1 MADNNQQPEQQFALQ
16 RIFVKDLSFESPL
29 GAKVFTQQWK
39 PQIKVDLN
47 TRSNRFDENGNFEV
61 ILKITVTARIEEEV
75 AFLAEVEQAGL
86 FTVRGIEGEDLRRVL
101 AIGCPNILFPYAR
114 ESLDALCGKG
124 SFPPLMLQPVN
135 FEALYIQASQQQ
147 KQQAETGAH

>member
-47 TRSNRFDENGNFEV
+47 TRSNRF
-61 ILKITVTARIEEEV
+61 
-75 AFLAEVEQAGL
+75 
-86 FTVRGIEGEDLRRVL
+86 
-101 AIGCPNILFPYAR
+101 
-114 ESLDALCGKG
+114 
-124 SFPPLMLQPVN
+124 
-135 FEALYIQASQQQ
+135 
-147 KQQAETGAH
+147 